1 MAQLQP
7 AQAAFISRRRRLTRA
22 WPFVGGGLLAA
33 LALFSGW
40 LYVKNPLLINPL
52 EIVQRLQGGGLDP
65 STLMTMAGLLPVVFL
80 SSIFLVLLL
89 ILFTFAKFRTESKY
103 LALLEELD
111 SPRS

>member
-7 AQAAFISRRRRLTRA
+7 AQAAFIRRRQKLIRA

-33 LALFSGW
+33 LALLSGW
-40 LYVKNPLLINPL
+40 LYVQNPLLINPF
-52 EIVQRLQGGGLDP
+52 EIVQRLEGGGLDP
-65 STLMTMAGLLPVVFL
+65 STLMTMAGLLPLVFL
-80 SSIFLVLLL
+80 GSIFLVFLL

-103 LALLEELD
+103 LALLTELD

>member
-7 AQAAFISRRRRLTRA
+7 AQAAFLRRRRKLIRV

-40 LYVKNPLLINPL
+40 LFVQNPLLINPM
-52 EIVQRLQGGGLDP
+52 EIVQRLQGSGLDP
-65 STLMTMAGLLPVVFL
+65 STLMTMAGLLPLVFL

-103 LALLEELD
+103 LALLAEQD